1 LPIREICVDT
11 VADHEDVHHAV
22 VVIGPK
28 NTNDNDEIKQK
39 LPGLIPSFFGNTKL
53 MFVSELPR
61 TSGGKIQRK
70 KVMELVKPE
79 PIV

>member
-1 LPIREICVDT
+1 MQLCLFVRL
-11 VADHEDVHHAV
+11 VADHDDVHHAV
-22 VVIGPK
+22 VVIVPK

-53 MFVSELPR
+53 VFVCELPR

-70 KVMELVKPE
+70 KVMEMVKPE
-79 PIV
+79 PVV

>member
-1 LPIREICVDT
+1 V
-11 VADHEDVHHAV
+11 DHEDVHHAV
-22 VVIGPK
+22 VVIVPK

-53 MFVSELPR
+53 VFVCELPR

-70 KVMELVKPE
+70 KVMEMVKPE
-79 PIV
+79 PVV